1 MGNTCQVSGRWPG
14 APAAAP
20 PGSCSGGGC
29 GGYGVSHWACTILQ
43 GDCTSWLNTLTDW
56 WRLAKGREEKTSGV
70 RPNTKYDR
78 CLHRPPEFVVSRLS
92 SRVFFRG
99 ICLPACLPPRFVVSV
114 RSGRWIHVI
123 FDSPTLGGAGTRH
136 VPCAHPRVLV
146 AAVRKVSQIYRARL
160 WLVDSMRNAQR
171 VCTGGL
177 SCRRSACPPLHNV
190 ILAPAPN
197 ALQRW

>member
-1 MGNTCQVSGRWPG
+1 MIGESTITVKKFLKCEK
-14 APAAAP
+14 
-20 PGSCSGGGC
+20 
-29 GGYGVSHWACTILQ
+29 GVDEEHHNYTVFDS
-43 GDCTSWLNTLTDW
+43 STLTDW
-56 WRLAKGREEKTSGV
+56 WRLAKDREEKTSGV
-70 RPNTKYDR
+70 RPNTKSDR

-123 FDSPTLGGAGTRH
+123 FDYPTLGSAGIRH

-160 WLVDSMRNAQR
+160 WLVDSMRKAQR